1 VNEAPEAETIR
12 LRYATVVDADAVAA
26 LHADRIAEGFLV
38 TLGAPF
44 LARLYRRIVRSPRA
58 FVIVADTP
66 SGTGQ
71 PRRVCGFI
79 AVAESTGALYREF
92 LVRDGVAATV
102 AAARGVARAPL
113 AVLETLRYGLRGGGA
128 ANGAEV
134 LATAVA
140 TERGGQGVGTRLVQA
155 AVDEIRRRGAAWAHV
170 VTAVGNVGATKAYER
185 GGFRAE
191 GIDEVHRGVPQ
202 QLLVWP

>member
-1 VNEAPEAETIR
+1 MSEALEPETIP
-12 LRYATVVDADAVAA
+12 LRYATVVDAGAVAA

-44 LARLYRRIVRSPRA
+44 LTRLYRRIVRSPRA
-58 FVIVADTP
+58 FVIVADAP
-66 SGTGQ
+66 SRAGE

-92 LVRDGVAATV
+92 LVHDGVAAAL
-102 AAARGVARAPL
+102 AAARGMARSPL
-113 AVLETLRYGLRGGGA
+113 AVLETLRYGLRGGGT

-140 TERGGQGVGTRLVQA
+140 AELGGRGVGTRLVEA
-155 AVDEIRRRGAAWAHV
+155 AVDEIRRRGAASARV